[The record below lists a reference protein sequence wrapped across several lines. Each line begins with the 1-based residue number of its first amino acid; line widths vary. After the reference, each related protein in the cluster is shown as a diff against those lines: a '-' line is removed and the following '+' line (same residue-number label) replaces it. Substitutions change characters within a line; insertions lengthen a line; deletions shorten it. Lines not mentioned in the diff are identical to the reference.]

1 MKIAFDAQLFLK
13 GNKTGIAWCAD
24 NIIKE
29 LAKVPEYDCQCDF
42 FSLGR
47 TKEQIENVKVY
58 EKLGV
63 KLNPCKWFHSFAYR
77 MLWSVIPVPYWWF
90 FGKDRDVTV
99 FFNYIVP
106 PGVRGKKIVM
116 VYDMAYKVYPE
127 TVHIKTR
134 KQLELHLEKSC
145 KRADLIVTT
154 SEFSRKEILKY
165 LRIDSDKVV
174 VMPCGVDLE
183 LYHPDYPQEKIRE
196 CREKYQIQKEYFLY
210 LGTLEPRKNLINL
223 IKAYEMLKKREN
235 GEIPQLVL
243 AGGKGW
249 YYEGIF
255 KTVEECGLQNDVIFT
270 GYVPEKEVPLLMNG
284 AMAFVFP
291 SLYEGFGMP
300 PLEAMACGTP
310 VIVSNTASLPEVVG
324 DTGILVDEKNIAD
337 ISRSMETLSHDKILR
352 RTLREKGLLHV
363 KHFTW
368 EMSGKT
374 IEKFIEYVKKEDSSE
389 SDKRSLE
396 N

>member
-99 FFNYIVP
+99 FFNFIVP
-106 PGVRGKKIVM
+106 PGVKGKTIVI
-116 VYDMAYKVYPE
+116 VHDMAYKAFPE
-127 TVHIKTR
+127 TVHFKTR
-134 KQLELHLEKSC
+134 KRLEQTLKGSC
-145 KRADLIVTT
+145 DRADLIVTV
-154 SEFSRKEILKY
+154 SEFSKSEIIKY
-165 LRIDSDKVV
+165 LNIPEEKIV
-174 VMPCGVDLE
+174 VMPNGVDLNI
-183 LYHPDYPQEKIRE
+183 YHPNYDLNLVEECKQKYGIR
-196 CREKYQIQKEYFLY
+196 KDYFLF
-210 LGTLEPRKNLINL
+210 LGTLEPRKNLVRLIEAYNL
-223 IKAYEMLKKREN
+223 LKTESKED
-235 GEIPQLVL
+235 IPQLVL

-249 YYEGIF
+249 YYESIF
-255 KTVEECGLQNDVIFT
+255 ETVKKLHLEQDVIFT
-270 GYVPEKEVPLLMNG
+270 GYVPEEDSPLLMNG
-284 AMAFVFP
+284 AVAFVFP

-300 PLEAMACGTP
+300 PLET
-310 VIVSNTASLPEVVG
+310 
-324 DTGILVDEKNIAD
+324 
-337 ISRSMETLSHDKILR
+337 
-352 RTLREKGLLHV
+352 
-363 KHFTW
+363 
-368 EMSGKT
+368 
-374 IEKFIEYVKKEDSSE
+374 
-389 SDKRSLE
+389 
-396 N
+396 